1 MVTIARAW
9 AAQWPRRELAGI
21 MRDRNCRPMAVPLGP
36 GPVVVHAASA
46 DRFGVWLLD
55 TGGSTHHFPWKEI
68 DQ

>member
-1 MVTIARAW
+1 
-9 AAQWPRRELAGI
+9 
-21 MRDRNCRPMAVPLGP
+21 MAVPLGP